1 MEAWVLPGC
10 LEGSG
15 EIRQKA
21 RTSGAKILGACVSF
35 SVSGNAARILR
46 RLQGQDWEMKVTPNS
61 LQESA
66 GESDPSKSPIEFWR
80 NDSGWG
86 LGAVDCE
93 SCSSMASVS
102 WQEAPY
108 RDDPGSGL
116 LSWPAPPQA

>member
-10 LEGSG
+10 LEGDG
-15 EIRQKA
+15 EIRQKE
-21 RTSGAKILGACVSF
+21 RTSRAKILGVYVSF

-66 GESDPSKSPIEFWR
+66 GESDPSKSPIGFWR

-86 LGAVDCE
+86 LGAVDCVLQLNGF
-93 SCSSMASVS
+93 CILAGN
-102 WQEAPY
+102 P
-108 RDDPGSGL
+108 
-116 LSWPAPPQA
+116 LSR